1 MNDYLVDDL
10 FSRLESICR
19 GKITG
24 GFSEHE
30 IDSLKYIFHFRNDL
44 RNTELEMIKNTL
56 NDAFDKNVVQTI
68 RDIANPMSSANVDI
82 EWAPPVDKLSPSNEK
97 ITLDRAAETITKS
110 LITEHQSIDVCAKFC
125 KNVRR
130 FARTD
135 TNSEK
140 IGEISELDVINMVC
154 KNTWQGDI
162 ENYKFVSFDS
172 SGIVHHFLCLGIIN
186 ISAIPLMEK
195 TFLVC
200 KPFKDISKT
209 ENFSKELEKYR
220 SKLNRRKCKG
230 QVGRTADMFT
240 KDPLFNYLKVL
251 EKQDW
256 LFKVDASSVV
266 LIEASKNICPSMATH
281 ACWADMGDEELSCLN
296 RNGTIFHNRN
306 IQNGGKY
313 ILLGRENGFPP
324 KQG

>member
-1 MNDYLVDDL
+1 
-10 FSRLESICR
+10 
-19 GKITG
+19 
-24 GFSEHE
+24 
-30 IDSLKYIFHFRNDL
+30 
-44 RNTELEMIKNTL
+44 
-56 NDAFDKNVVQTI
+56 
-68 RDIANPMSSANVDI
+68 
-82 EWAPPVDKLSPSNEK
+82 
-97 ITLDRAAETITKS
+97 
-110 LITEHQSIDVCAKFC
+110 
-125 KNVRR
+125 
-130 FARTD
+130 
-135 TNSEK
+135 
-140 IGEISELDVINMVC
+140 
-154 KNTWQGDI
+154 
-162 ENYKFVSFDS
+162 
-172 SGIVHHFLCLGIIN
+172 
-186 ISAIPLMEK
+186 MEK

-240 KDPLFNYLKVL
+240 NDPLFNYLKVL

-306 IQNGGKY
+306 ILHGGKY
-313 ILLGRENGFPP
+313 ILLGRGNGFPP
-324 KQG
+324 KQ

>member
-10 FSRLESICR
+10 FSRLQSICR
-19 GKITG
+19 EKFKN
-24 GFSEHE
+24 GFSETE
-30 IDSLKYIFHFRNDL
+30 LDSLKHIFHFRNDL
-44 RNTELEMIKNTL
+44 RSAESKIIKNTL
-56 NDAFDKNVVQTI
+56 NDAFDENVVQTI
-68 RDIANPMSSANVDI
+68 RDIANPMSSENVDI
-82 EWAPPVDKLSPSNEK
+82 KWIPTVDKTPPSNEK
-97 ITLDRAAETITKS
+97 IIMDKAEETIRKS
-110 LITEHQSIDVCAKFC
+110 LITQHQSIDVCAEVC

-130 FARTD
+130 FVRS
-135 TNSEK
+135 NNKSEK
-140 IGEISELDVINMVC
+140 KGEIFAFDVINMVC

-200 KPFKDISKT
+200 KPFKDISNT

-281 ACWADMGDEELSCLN
+281 ACWADMGDEESSCLN